1 MLSGLRNAIRHYTT
15 TANKSV
21 KSDSS
26 PDLDRVLEEDA
37 RTRKQRLSKFNWY
50 QEKIKTRNAAESKL
64 RQSTGR
70 HCLPESVKVVS
81 VKMVHA
87 DTAVMQ
93 LQYNSNKATVA
104 IRRHTAPDR
113 TLYLQ
118 LRYFHLFSEIK
129 PTFIKQVQSSAV
141 WSGVVYR
148 PTLDTSHFV
157 SLLLAYLQPNHY
169 KTL

>member
-50 QEKIKTRNAAESKL
+50 QEKIKTRNAAETKL

-81 VKMVHA
+81 
-87 DTAVMQ
+87 
-93 LQYNSNKATVA
+93 
-104 IRRHTAPDR
+104 
-113 TLYLQ
+113 
-118 LRYFHLFSEIK
+118 IK
-129 PTFIKQVQSSAV
+129 RSV
-141 WSGVVYR
+141 
-148 PTLDTSHFV
+148 
-157 SLLLAYLQPNHY
+157 LL
-169 KTL
+169 